1 MQNLVW
7 KLLKVAATA
16 ITLYSRHLRFI
27 KEKKNINQTT
37 LEANSTCLPFEKI
50 VRLLKPFT
58 FIKGEIMALREK
70 ILIIAS
76 IKSIIIKDFT
86 STQRC
91 TLWTHSLFTVLT
103 FGPLADITICLFCWG
118 FVCAEP
124 VWIESTDPGCSVT
137 RRPLNASEAAARH

>member
-27 KEKKNINQTT
+27 KEKKTLIKLLLRQTP
-37 LEANSTCLPFEKI
+37 LVCRLKKI

-137 RRPLNASEAAARH
+137 RRLLNASEAAARH